1 MRYHNLCSVH
11 RRSILAAACKTQV
24 GELFGA
30 NDGDD
35 RRPFVR
41 RFVEIVMICRVYD
54 TIPAQLAS
62 EIFPMLSFWNFDD
75 IGVYSEI
82 LAAHS
87 EMIADERNILDG
99 DELDREVAAFA

>member
-1 MRYHNLCSVH
+1 MKYHNLCSVH
-11 RRSILAAACKTQV
+11 RRSILDAARKTSI
-24 GELFGA
+24 GELFGTR
-30 NDGDD
+30 DSYE
-35 RRPFVR
+35 RRTKVLA
-41 RFVEIVMICRVYD
+41 FVEAVTAHTISGNLPARV
-54 TIPAQLAS
+54 AA
-62 EIFPMLSFWNFDD
+62 EIFPLTRFHHYDD